1 MNFKYL
7 ALGILVGYLAPYAI
21 ALIKAK
27 KDSDSLPNC
36 VLFTIAI
43 MTKMNTSQRI
53 TYLAVG
59 LVAGIALAY
68 FYGKLKSN

>member
-27 KDSDSLPNC
+27 KDQTDFSSPSRLNYSNNDDNQDS
-36 VLFTIAI
+36 
-43 MTKMNTSQRI
+43 
-53 TYLAVG
+53 Y
-59 LVAGIALAY
+59 
-68 FYGKLKSN
+68 